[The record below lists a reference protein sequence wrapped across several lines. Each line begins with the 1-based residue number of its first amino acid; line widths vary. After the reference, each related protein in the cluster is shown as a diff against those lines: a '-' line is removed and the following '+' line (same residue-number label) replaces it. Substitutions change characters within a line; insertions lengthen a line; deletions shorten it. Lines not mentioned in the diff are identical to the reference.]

1 MAGVADGPLM
11 APHLIRL
18 ATLTDVDAL
27 VRLMRQYR
35 EETQSTLSEHAAS
48 RAFETL
54 LDDSRLGQVWVIEYD
69 GHPAGYVVL
78 TVSFSIEYGGLR
90 GFIDDFYV
98 ASQYRK
104 RGLGGAALAEVKA
117 ACRRRG
123 VRALLVDTERHN
135 EPALSAYRR
144 VGFTDAG
151 RTMLTLSLSDRL

>member
-1 MAGVADGPLM
+1 MDVPL
-11 APHLIRL
+11 AHLVRL

-35 EETQSTLSEHAAS
+35 AEASLTLSEHSAS

-54 LDDSRLGQVWVIEYD
+54 LDDSRLGQVWMIELD

-78 TVSFSIEYGGLR
+78 TVSFSVEYSGLR
-90 GFIDDFYV
+90 GYIDEFYV
-98 ASQYRK
+98 SAQYRK
-104 RGLGGAALAEVKA
+104 RGLGGAALEEVKS

-123 VRALLVDTERHN
+123 LRALLVDTARSN

-144 VGFTDAG
+144 VGFIDAG
-151 RTMLTLSLSDRL
+151 RAVLTLPLV

>member
-1 MAGVADGPLM
+1 L
-11 APHLIRL
+11 PHLVRL

-35 EETQSTLSEHAAS
+35 EETGITLSEHSAS

-54 LDDSRLGQVWVIEYD
+54 LDDSRLGQVWMIEHD

-78 TVSFSIEYGGLR
+78 TVSFSLEHSGLR
-90 GFIDDFYV
+90 GFIDEFYV
-98 ASQYRK
+98 AGQYRK
-104 RGLGGAALAEVKA
+104 RGLGHAALEEVKA

-123 VRALLVDTERHN
+123 VRALLVDTARDN

-144 VGFTDAG
+144 AGFTDAG
-151 RTMLTLSLSDRL
+151 RSMLKLSL